1 MPQML
6 KPAVTNA
13 IIKLLQPIQEEYL
26 RTQEWIDID
35 KKAYPSPEVKKKEK
49 KVKDRGSRFPGAA
62 KVVEAKP
69 DGHVE
74 GKTKDQV
81 NLATGAEEAMKNLDV
96 PTNGTAKSC

>member
-1 MPQML
+1 ML

-35 KKAYPSPEVKKKEK
+35 KKAYPPPEVKKKEK

-96 PTNGTAKSC
+96 TTNATAKSC

>member
-6 KPAVTNA
+6 KPAATNA
-13 IIKLLQPIQEEYL
+13 LLELLQPIQDEYL
-26 RTQEWIDID
+26 QSNEWQDIER
-35 KKAYPSPEVKKKEK
+35 KSYPPVELKKKEK

-62 KVVEAKP
+62 KEVESKP

-81 NLATGAEEAMKNLDV
+81 DLASGAEVAMKNLDV
-96 PTNGTAKSC
+96 TTNGTT

>member
-1 MPQML
+1 ML
-6 KPAVTNA
+6 KPAATNA
-13 IIKLLQPIQEEYL
+13 LIELLQPIQEEYL

-35 KKAYPSPEVKKKEK
+35 KKAYPPPEVKKKEK

-62 KVVEAKP
+62 KEVEAKP
-69 DGHVE
+69 DGHME

-96 PTNGTAKSC
+96 TTDGTAKSC